1 MATTAGEVLEVGSPH
16 DIGAAAPTLAQV
28 IDRWIYVIMA
38 AWFVVTALVGFVPR
52 SIGKVMAI
60 QAGAMPP
67 LPPVLHVHAALMG
80 SWLLLLLTQT
90 TMMARGKRSFH
101 MQLGVAGMI
110 LAPAMVATG
119 FVLVPTM
126 VQYNWA
132 LIPVTPSDLLPWGV
146 ERTQKFLSSLVA
158 AQISAGVLFA
168 VFVAWAMLVR
178 RTDSGMHKR
187 LLILATAIPLPA
199 AIDRIAWLP
208 TSYPESPLSPLGS
221 PILWIMPMFLWDLA
235 RLRRV
240 HRAYVAW
247 FAIYLPCAAV
257 VYMLW
262 WSPGWIATAQRL
274 VGVA

>member
-1 MATTAGEVLEVGSPH
+1 
-16 DIGAAAPTLAQV
+16 
-28 IDRWIYVIMA
+28 
-38 AWFVVTALVGFVPR
+38 
-52 SIGKVMAI
+52 
-60 QAGAMPP
+60 
-67 LPPVLHVHAALMG
+67 
-80 SWLLLLLTQT
+80 
-90 TMMARGKRSFH
+90 
-101 MQLGVAGMI
+101 
-110 LAPAMVATG
+110 
-119 FVLVPTM
+119 M

-132 LIPVTPSDLLPWGV
+132 LIPVTPPELLPWGV
-146 ERTQKFLSSLVA
+146 EGTQKFLSSLVA

-178 RTDSGMHKR
+178 RTDAGMHKR

-208 TSYPESPLSPLGS
+208 NSYPESPLSPLGW
-221 PILWIMPMFLWDLA
+221 PVVWVLPMFLWDLA

-240 HRAYVAW
+240 HRAYLAW
-247 FAIYLPCAAV
+247 FAIYIPSAVV

>member
-38 AWFVVTALVGFVPR
+38 ALFVVTALIGFVPR
-52 SIGKVMAI
+52 SIGKAMAV
-60 QAGAMPP
+60 QAGQ
-67 LPPVLHVHAALMG
+67 LPPFPLVLHVHALLMG
-80 SWLLLLLTQT
+80 SWLVLLLVQT
-90 TMMARGKRSFH
+90 ILMARGKRSFH
-101 MQLGVAGMI
+101 MQLGVAAML

-119 FVLVPTM
+119 FVIILASLT
-126 VQYNWA
+126 
-132 LIPVTPSDLLPWGV
+132 LI
-146 ERTQKFLSSLVA
+146 SLVA

-178 RTDSGMHKR
+178 RTDAGMHKR

-208 TSYPESPLSPLGS
+208 NSYPESPLSPLGW
-221 PILWIMPMFLWDLA
+221 PVVWVLPMVLWDLA

-240 HRAYVAW
+240 HRAYLAW
-247 FAIYLPCAAV
+247 FAIYIPSAVV

>member
-38 AWFVVTALVGFVPR
+38 ALFVVTALIGFVPR
-52 SIGKVMAI
+52 SIGKAMAV
-60 QAGAMPP
+60 QAGQ
-67 LPPVLHVHAALMG
+67 LPPFPLVLHVHALLMG
-80 SWLLLLLTQT
+80 SWLVLLLVQT
-90 TMMARGKRSFH
+90 ILMARGKRSFH
-101 MQLGVAGMI
+101 MQLGVAAML

-119 FVLVPTM
+119 FVLVPAM

-178 RTDSGMHKR
+178 RTDAGMHKR

-208 TSYPESPLSPLGS
+208 NSYPESPLSPLGW
-221 PILWIMPMFLWDLA
+221 PVVWVLPMFLWDLA

-240 HRAYVAW
+240 HRAYLAW
-247 FAIYLPCAAV
+247 FAIYIPSAVV